1 MNIRF
6 LIQFLM
12 ASGFFLT
19 TNNYSQQFEYLGLAG
34 KNITS
39 LSVNYNLIAVGT
51 DSSGVYWQNES
62 TVDSTEWDNIPLN
75 RTILSVYPHKSGPI
89 GWAITAGVE
98 KSLSD
103 SGLIFCSYLGGE
115 FVSNSSGIDYEH
127 SFSVRDIDGF
137 PDPTICGETYAVT
150 GDALYRRNY
159 SDTTWTKIR
168 EAYEGSFL
176 TVKTNIEYPGVVML
190 GGATG
195 FAGRLLEKST
205 DFGETWNNISPAGAV
220 TDIDFTGDSAG
231 VIFAAAYPDV
241 FRTTD
246 NGANWEKI
254 FVNDEQYIINRIVY
268 DEYNHFLVVTGF
280 EGHWDSNKPVLLFS
294 PDWGDIWYEINLDF
308 DDEIVGLEYS
318 GYGGEWI
325 YLATRDSG
333 VFRFHPLMV
342 STDETPL
349 PISTAKFKLIGNY
362 PNPFNP
368 ETLIKYSVSETVHLE
383 LSIFDV
389 LGRRIINLVNSVV
402 APGEYEVNFE
412 AGSLA
417 SGIYYCKLSSGSFS
431 ETKKM
436 MLLR

>member
-89 GWAITAGVE
+89 GWAISAGVE

-115 FVSNSSGIDYEH
+115 FVSNSSGIDCEH

-150 GDALYRRNY
+150 GDALYLRKFGD
-159 SDTTWTKIR
+159 STWTKIR
-168 EAYEGSFL
+168 EAWEGGFNC
-176 TVKTNIEYPGVVML
+176 VKVKEEYPGVVML

-195 FAGRLLEKST
+195 FAGILLEKST
-205 DFGETWNNISPAGAV
+205 DFGETWDNISPFGAV
-220 TDIDFTGDSAG
+220 ADIDFTGDSAG

-254 FVNDEQYIINRIVY
+254 FVNNEQYIINRIVY
-268 DEYNHFLVVTGF
+268 SENYHFLVAAGF
-280 EGHWDSNKPVLLFS
+280 EGLWNSKKPVLFCS
-294 PDWGDIWYEINLDF
+294 PDWGEMWFRTNLDF
-308 DDEIVGLEYS
+308 DDEIMGLEYS
-318 GYGGEWI
+318 SNGGDWVYVASRE
-325 YLATRDSG
+325 SG
-333 VFRFHPLMV
+333 VYRFNPFIV
-342 STDETPL
+342 SADETPL
-349 PISTAKFKLIGNY
+349 PISTAKFKLFGNY

-368 ETLIKYSVSETVHLE
+368 ETMIKYSVSKTIHLE
-383 LSIFDV
+383 LSVYDV
-389 LGRRIINLVNSVV
+389 LGRKIVDLVNETVS
-402 APGEYEVNFE
+402 PGEYEVNFE
-412 AGSLA
+412 AGALA